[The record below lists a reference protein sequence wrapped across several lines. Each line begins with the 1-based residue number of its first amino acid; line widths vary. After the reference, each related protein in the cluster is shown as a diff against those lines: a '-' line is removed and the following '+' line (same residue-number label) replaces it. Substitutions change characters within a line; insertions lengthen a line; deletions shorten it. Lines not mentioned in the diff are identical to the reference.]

1 MEMTDDGTWQVVE
14 LDDVTQVGAAR
25 RTAARLAEGAM
36 LDEMRSGQLG
46 IVVVELATNLVKH
59 AQRGRL
65 LLRIEGEGASAV
77 VDVLAVDHGPGMDLE
92 RCFHDGFSTG
102 GTSGTG
108 LGAVRRAASL
118 FDAYSDARG
127 SVLFA
132 RLGDMPA
139 PRRGSVAIPLKGELE
154 SGDRWRFLRTGT
166 GWSAL
171 VVDGLGHGPG
181 AAAAAAAVGAVQAE
195 QPCAPAR
202 CLQVAHERAR
212 ATRGAA
218 ASMVC
223 FDRGTRSLLQAGVGN
238 VAVSLVGVEEG
249 RGLPSQ
255 NGTLGGICPAVREQ
269 RVDVPDR
276 TLVVLHSDGLSARWS
291 VHAYPGLRT
300 RHPQVV
306 AGTLFRDAHRA
317 RDDATVLVI
326 ETEGT

>member
-1 MEMTDDGTWQVVE
+1 
-14 LDDVTQVGAAR
+14 
-25 RTAARLAEGAM
+25 
-36 LDEMRSGQLG
+36 
-46 IVVVELATNLVKH
+46 
-59 AQRGRL
+59 
-65 LLRIEGEGASAV
+65 
-77 VDVLAVDHGPGMDLE
+77 
-92 RCFHDGFSTG
+92 
-102 GTSGTG
+102 
-108 LGAVRRAASL
+108 
-118 FDAYSDARG
+118 
-127 SVLFA
+127 
-132 RLGDMPA
+132 
-139 PRRGSVAIPLKGELE
+139 
-154 SGDRWRFLRTGT
+154 
-166 GWSAL
+166 
-171 VVDGLGHGPG
+171 
-181 AAAAAAAVGAVQAE
+181 
-195 QPCAPAR
+195 
-202 CLQVAHERAR
+202 
-212 ATRGAA
+212 
-218 ASMVC
+218 MVC